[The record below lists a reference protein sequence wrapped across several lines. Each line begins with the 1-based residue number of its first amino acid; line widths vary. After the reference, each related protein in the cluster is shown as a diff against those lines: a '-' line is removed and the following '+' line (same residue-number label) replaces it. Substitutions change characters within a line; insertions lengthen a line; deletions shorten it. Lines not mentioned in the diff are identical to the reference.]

1 MTALGQALLTVLI
14 GVATFATGQIVVKLF
29 DPIFELRSLFGE
41 IARNLLLYENRD
53 DRVAEPQKRLLIFR
67 SLAAVLHEKVQKV
80 VWYPLFSLFRI
91 VPPKDDARTASMLL
105 LSLSNCQ
112 VAKPEEIGPIY
123 RPAFGN
129 LVGMF
134 LIPSRLSNECG
145 RLFSTILDL

>member
-1 MTALGQALLTVLI
+1 MGQALLTVLI
-14 GVATFATGQIVVKLF
+14 GVATFVTGQIVVKLF

-41 IARNLLLYENRD
+41 IARDLLLYENRD
-53 DRVAEPQKRLLIFR
+53 DRIAEPQKRLLIFR
-67 SLAAVLHEKVQKV
+67 SLAAASHEKIGA
-80 VWYPLFSLFRI
+80 FSLFRI